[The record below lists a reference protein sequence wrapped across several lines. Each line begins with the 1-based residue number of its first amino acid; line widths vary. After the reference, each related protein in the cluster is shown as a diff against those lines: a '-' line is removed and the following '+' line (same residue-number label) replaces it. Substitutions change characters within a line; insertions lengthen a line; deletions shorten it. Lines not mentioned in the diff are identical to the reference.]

1 MGERVYVV
9 REGKVRGEGR
19 YRAPGIPAWT
29 GGRWAPTIKDAF
41 RFTSRSMAM
50 RNARKCKGRPVR
62 LVTIPEQLRRAKK
75 RIAELVSKQA
85 CMTDKAVQI
94 MKEDRDEY
102 YQRGRADERAAVVA
116 KLRDNGPHGFFGAT
130 RTEVADYFESGEHVK
145 EHKR

>member
-1 MGERVYVV
+1 MGERGTWVV
-9 REGKVRGEGR
+9 REGNVRGEGR
-19 YRAPGIPAWT
+19 YRASGIPAWT

-62 LVTIPEQLRRAKK
+62 IRTLSEQLRRAQ
-75 RIAELVSKQA
+75 RAAS
-85 CMTDKAVQI
+85 
-94 MKEDRDEY
+94 

-145 EHKR
+145 GGG